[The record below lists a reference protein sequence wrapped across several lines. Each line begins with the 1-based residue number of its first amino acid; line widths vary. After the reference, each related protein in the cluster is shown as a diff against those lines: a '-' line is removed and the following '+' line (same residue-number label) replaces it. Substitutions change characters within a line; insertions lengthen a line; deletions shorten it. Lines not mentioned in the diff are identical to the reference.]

1 MKIEIKLDEE
11 QIKKDNIYEL
21 EELYQVIDK
30 LFLEEN
36 LIKLPDENGSIFYSG
51 TGSNRDMGR
60 IFVCVFA
67 LEKSDWFMNYVR
79 TWLLYSSAAK
89 EDENDFDIE
98 DILAQ
103 SLAHRNKEKLAI

>member
-1 MKIEIKLDEE
+1 MMKIEIKLDEE

-21 EELYQVIDK
+21 EDLYQVIDK

-60 IFVCVFA
+60 IFVCIFA

-79 TWLLYSSAAK
+79 TWLFYNDDNVNNIEIIDIIKKNKAK
-89 EDENDFDIE
+89 NLE
-98 DILAQ
+98 
-103 SLAHRNKEKLAI
+103 AII